1 MGDLDGSD
9 DFCRKLSI
17 LSGEIVVSVDYRLA
31 PEYTFPAAAEDAY
44 AALAWVAINAELISG
59 DSSRIAVM
67 GGSAG
72 GCLAAVTTLMAKD
85 RKGPSIIYQVLYFPS
100 TDQSDSDF
108 PSHTLYAK
116 GYYITYD
123 WLNFFRRQYIP
134 NASERKHP
142 YASPLLA
149 ADYRGLPPALII
161 TAELDPVRDEGEA
174 YAEKLKNAGV
184 PVRLIRYSGV
194 VHGFI
199 SVPFVRKANQA
210 IEESV
215 AALKEAFGKGISEE
229 KEM

>member
-1 MGDLDGSD
+1 MA
-9 DFCRKLSI
+9 K
-17 LSGEIVVSVDYRLA
+17 
-31 PEYTFPAAAEDAY
+31 
-44 AALAWVAINAELISG
+44 NAELISG
-59 DSSRIAVM
+59 DSRRIAVM

-72 GCLAAVTTLMAKD
+72 GCISAVTTLMARD
-85 RKGPSIIYQVLYFPS
+85 RGGPSILYQVLCFPS

-116 GYYITYD
+116 GYYLTYD
-123 WLNFFRRQYIP
+123 WLKFFRRQYIP

-149 ADYRGLPPALII
+149 HDHKGLPPALII

-199 SVPFVRKANQA
+199 SVPFIRKANQA
-210 IEESV
+210 INESV
-215 AALKEAFGKGISEE
+215 TALKEAFSKGISEE